1 MLTLENTFT
10 EYPNIVSTKDLRE
23 MLNIGRS
30 TCLKLLSSKEIKS
43 VRIGRVYKIPKVNI
57 IEYLNRKQND

>member
-1 MLTLENTFT
+1 M
-10 EYPNIVSTKDLRE
+10 RE